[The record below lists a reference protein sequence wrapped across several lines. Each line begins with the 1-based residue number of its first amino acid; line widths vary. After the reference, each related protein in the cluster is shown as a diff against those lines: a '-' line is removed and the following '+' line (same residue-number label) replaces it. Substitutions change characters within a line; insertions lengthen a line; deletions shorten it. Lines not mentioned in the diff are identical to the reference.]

1 MGQTSS
7 DKTDIRFIDL
17 FAGIGGFHVALS
29 AEGGRCVFASEWDE
43 KARLTY
49 WSNFRLLEPE
59 LFGIGPEDS
68 TGLFAGDIT
77 EVTRNKKTIKARIPD
92 FDVLCAG
99 FPCQPFSNA
108 GLRKGFE
115 ENRGT
120 LFWNIL
126 DILDARKPEAYF
138 LENVRGLDSHM
149 SGNRKTIEIIE
160 EELAKIG
167 YSFQKI
173 YVKASNHGLPQHRP
187 RLFMIGFKSSRKA
200 ARFKQ
205 LSENFQSKPL
215 KTNMSKIL
223 GGHVPR
229 DIGLTLRVGGRGSGV
244 NDRRNWDCYLVDGHE
259 VQLEPRHALEMQG
272 FPKKFKFPTGVSKT
286 QAMKQAG
293 NSVAVAAVQDYAS
306 MLFEVLK

>member
-1 MGQTSS
+1 MA
-7 DKTDIRFIDL
+7 
-17 FAGIGGFHVALS
+17 FANL
-29 AEGGRCVFASEWDE
+29 EGKCVFASEWDE

-49 WSNFRLLEPE
+49 WENFRETEPE
-59 LFGIGPEDS
+59 LFGPDPQVSDGH
-68 TGLFAGDIT
+68 FAGDIT
-77 EVTRNKKTIKARIPD
+77 EVTRDRASILTRIPK

-126 DILDARKPEAYF
+126 DILEARKPAAYF

-149 SGNRKTIEIIE
+149 SGDKKTIEIIE
-160 EELAKIG
+160 NELKKIG

-187 RLFMIGFKSSRKA
+187 RLFMIGFKSQTRAKKFKA
-200 ARFKQ
+200 
-205 LSENFQSKPL
+205 LSETLKPKPL
-215 KTNMSKIL
+215 KKTMSVIL
-223 GGHVPR
+223 GGEVPR

-244 NDRRNWDCYLVDGHE
+244 HDRRNWDCYLVDGVQ

-272 FPKKFKFPTGVSKT
+272 FPKKFTFPEGVSKT

-293 NSVAVAAVQDYAS
+293 NSVAVAAVQDYAR
-306 MLFEVLK
+306 LIIQTLD